1 MMYLSSTG
9 KNPITGEVTSYK
21 TAVIKV
27 IEVIDLTV
35 LQVIKRH
42 IPGRAVNGLSFA
54 FFRAAL
60 ALLVHELERLK
71 LRIVE
76 MVENRE
82 HFEFD
87 DLW

>member
-54 FFRAAL
+54 FFLRRSSSSGSRARAS
-60 ALLVHELERLK
+60 E
-71 LRIVE
+71 
-76 MVENRE
+76 VENCRNGRKSGT
-82 HFEFD
+82 F
-87 DLW
+87 

>member
-1 MMYLSSTG
+1 MNS
-9 KNPITGEVTSYK
+9 
-21 TAVIKV
+21 
-27 IEVIDLTV
+27 
-35 LQVIKRH
+35 H
-42 IPGRAVNGLSFA
+42 IVRAVYGLSFY

-76 MVENRE
+76 MVDNRE
-82 HFEFD
+82 HFDFD

>member
-1 MMYLSSTG
+1 MGYCLLFSA
-9 KNPITGEVTSYK
+9 P
-21 TAVIKV
+21 
-27 IEVIDLTV
+27 L
-35 LQVIKRH
+35 
-42 IPGRAVNGLSFA
+42 
-54 FFRAAL
+54 AL

-82 HFEFD
+82 HFDFD

>member
-1 MMYLSSTG
+1 MGVRWL
-9 KNPITGEVTSYK
+9 
-21 TAVIKV
+21 
-27 IEVIDLTV
+27 
-35 LQVIKRH
+35 
-42 IPGRAVNGLSFA
+42 FC
-54 FFRAAL
+54 AAL

-82 HFEFD
+82 HFDFD